1 MEAAMKNI
9 TLSIEDD
16 VLQAGREYARIHN
29 MSFNLLVR
37 KLIKQTVTPKKQ
49 HWLDDT
55 FSLMD
60 KVNVSSEGQS
70 WTREELYR
78 V

>member
-1 MEAAMKNI
+1 MKNI

-16 VLQAGREYARIHN
+16 VLQAGREYARAHD

-37 KLIKQTVTPKKQ
+37 KLIEQAVMPGKDQWVNDVFT
-49 HWLDDT
+49 
-55 FSLMD
+55 LMD
-60 KVNVSSEGQS
+60 QAMVDSGGKKWS
-70 WTREELYR
+70 RDELYR